1 LAVATALNC
10 RSTSEE
16 IVTVCR
22 NMTWPTSTVTFG
34 AALTAAARAAAP
46 DEKPCPPSS
55 AIGIE
60 LKMREMQRFS
70 LGRRDCCDCCRDI
83 AWNADI
89 VAVQMHRMRDFEIR
103 YRSLQSLDDFA

>member
-1 LAVATALNC
+1 MVRREEDLPRIIDEKKQFEPASPLHRIVEIVLPIVVGTMPPPFASPSLITDFLGLAVPTALNC

-16 IVTVCR
+16 MVTVCR

-55 AIGIE
+55 P
-60 LKMREMQRFS
+60 
-70 LGRRDCCDCCRDI
+70 
-83 AWNADI
+83 
-89 VAVQMHRMRDFEIR
+89 
-103 YRSLQSLDDFA
+103 